1 MKNYLILSFLSV
13 CLWLPSSEVAAD
25 YCEKV
30 VMSKPVKKEKIFAQC
45 VDILNDD
52 QFEIDAP
59 LNIAVR
65 HAPPFVFEV
74 EDNITKKKKLEGI
87 AVDLWEGVAGR
98 LGVEYQYVCAGLS
111 DTLNLLESGSIDMA
125 ISPLTITKEREKKF
139 DFSHQ
144 YFNSGLVFAAAPGE
158 SSFDFEKAFNTLSNS
173 LASKNTVY
181 LLLFFML
188 LLGVLIFFA
197 LRKIEHYEE
206 MPIMKEK
213 KKSEMVTHVVL
224 YSLLNISGVRQDV
237 FGFSSIGMQLLSF
250 GIMVFGITIS
260 ASLFSM
266 VTAALT
272 QSVSDQ
278 VMYTEESMKQ
288 YKVSTL
294 RGSTAKNYICGSEH
308 KPDDLE
314 LTDTWKVALQ
324 HVANGKKDLVFGDWV
339 QLVYLAQKPEFKD
352 KVTVYNQSY
361 QFEPYGWGLKTNHPR
376 KDEINQELM
385 GLLRENVGANIVKKY
400 IGSQQIN
407 MQSQ

>member
-1 MKNYLILSFLSV
+1 MKNYLIFFFLSV
-13 CLWLPSSEVAAD
+13 CLWLPSGQVVAD
-25 YCEKV
+25 YCEKLV
-30 VMSKPVKKEKIFAQC
+30 TSKSVKKEKLFAQC
-45 VDILNDD
+45 VDISNDD
-52 QFEIDAP
+52 LFDIDAP

-74 EDNITKKKKLEGI
+74 EDVITKKKKLEGI

-111 DTLNLLESGSIDMA
+111 DTLSLLESGSIDMA
-125 ISPLTITKEREKKF
+125 ISPLTITKEREKIF

-173 LASKNTVY
+173 LASKNTIY

-188 LLGVLIFFA
+188 LLGLLVFFA
-197 LRKIEHYEE
+197 LKKIDHYEE

-250 GIMVFGITIS
+250 GIMIFGITIS

-272 QSVSDQ
+272 QSVSTQ
-278 VMYTEESMKQ
+278 IMYSVENMQQ
-288 YKVSTL
+288 YKVTTL
-294 RGSTAKNYICGSEH
+294 QGSTAQNYICDSEN

-314 LTDTWKVALQ
+314 LTNTWKTALQ
-324 HVANGKKDLVFGDWV
+324 DVVDGNNDVVFGDWV
-339 QLVYLAQKPEFKD
+339 QLVYLAQEPKFKE
-352 KVTVYNQSY
+352 KITVYNQSY

-400 IGSQQIN
+400 IGNQQIS